1 MLRFILSA
9 LLPLSLSSF
18 AFCQQINATKLGSP
32 VSLYNEGGVSISS
45 QLVECFNV
53 QRNEKMNYKL
63 LTVSNQNGSPVSLK
77 IREDMFYDGQCRTC
91 ENEEYT
97 FVFELNANET
107 KAGSCYSD
115 GNPYLAVFES
125 MKDGYIKETLSDFKI
140 NVVRLH

>member
-9 LLPLSLSSF
+9 ILPLSLSSF
-18 AFCQQINATKLGSP
+18 VFGQQINATKIGSP
-32 VSLYNEGGVSISS
+32 VSLYNENGVSVSA

-63 LTVSNQNGSPVSLK
+63 LTITNQNQVPVSLK

-97 FVFELNANET
+97 FLMELNANESKT
-107 KAGSCYSD
+107 GSCYSD
-115 GNPYLAVFES
+115 GNPYLSVFES
-125 MKDGYIKETLSDFKI
+125 MKDGYIKEVLSDFKI